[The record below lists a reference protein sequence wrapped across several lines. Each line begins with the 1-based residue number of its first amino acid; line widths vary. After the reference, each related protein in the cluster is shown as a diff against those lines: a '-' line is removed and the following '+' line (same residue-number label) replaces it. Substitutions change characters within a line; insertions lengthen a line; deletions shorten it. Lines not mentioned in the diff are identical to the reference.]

1 MTDLV
6 AVPEQL
12 ATTHLPEDDQERE
25 GMFLHWPFDNAYPL
39 QRADNVMVSGYETIA
54 DAVAAHV
61 TSDGAV
67 VGSLVPCSPSGPGDT
82 LCLRSF
88 VEDFGL
94 LAFRRPL
101 ESEEVDRFM
110 TLAPL
115 AEEAGDFEFGV
126 GLVIRAMLQS
136 PDFLYRVEIGTPVP
150 GMTDVYV
157 LNGFEI
163 ATRMSYLLWGSTPDR
178 WLLDLASSG
187 ELETAEGRAAAAADM
202 LDDPRA
208 LNQMD
213 RFHAQ
218 WLGYNTLFHSPEL
231 TEAMREETRA
241 LIERVVFEED
251 LPYLDLFRMGET
263 YVSAE
268 LAEHYGLPAPDGDA
282 GWVSYDGTGR
292 GGILGHGAVLSGFST
307 GGDTSVTRRGI
318 FVRERLLCTTLPPPP
333 PNVNADDIPE
343 THCKSEEV
351 EAHQQGACGSCHNQM
366 DPIGWGLENYDLA
379 GQFRAHDP
387 GKPECPIDGAGELPG
402 YGEFSGPAELGQLL
416 TDGDELEACII
427 RQVVRYT
434 MGREE
439 TDDDEAFIGEL
450 VEQRAGTA
458 WGLRD
463 LLIDLVASDRFALTR
478 RNEEWAAA
486 AATGGE

>member
-1 MTDLV
+1 
-6 AVPEQL
+6 
-12 ATTHLPEDDQERE
+12 
-25 GMFLHWPFDNAYPL
+25 
-39 QRADNVMVSGYETIA
+39 MVSGYETIA

-67 VGSLVPCSPSGPGDT
+67 VGSLVPCTPSGPSDT
-82 LCLRSF
+82 VCLRSF

-150 GMTDVYV
+150 GMTDVYR

-163 ATRMSYLLWGSTPDR
+163 ASRMSYLLWGSSPDR
-178 WLLDLASSG
+178 WLLDLAASG
-187 ELETAEGRAAAAADM
+187 ELETIDGRAAAAREM

-208 LNQMD
+208 LDQLD

-231 TEAMREETRA
+231 TQAMREETRA

-251 LPYLDLFRMGET
+251 LPYLDMFRMGET
-263 YVSAE
+263 YVTAD

-282 GWVSYDGTGR
+282 GWVSLEGTGR
-292 GGILGHGAVLSGFST
+292 GGILSHGAVLSGFST

-318 FVRERLLCTTLPPPP
+318 FVRERLLCAVLPPPP

-343 THCKSEEV
+343 THCKSEQV
-351 EAHQQGACGSCHNQM
+351 EAHQQGACAGCHAQM

-379 GQFRAHDP
+379 GQFRANDP

-402 YGEFSGPAELGQLL
+402 YGPFTGPAELGQLL
-416 TDGDELEACII
+416 ADGDELEACII

-439 TDDDEAFIGEL
+439 NDDDQALVDEL
-450 VEQRAGTA
+450 VNQRAGTA
-458 WGLRD
+458 WGFRD
-463 LLIDLVASDRFALTR
+463 LLVDVVASDRFALTR
-478 RNEEWAAA
+478 RDEEWAASA
-486 AATGGE
+486 STGGE